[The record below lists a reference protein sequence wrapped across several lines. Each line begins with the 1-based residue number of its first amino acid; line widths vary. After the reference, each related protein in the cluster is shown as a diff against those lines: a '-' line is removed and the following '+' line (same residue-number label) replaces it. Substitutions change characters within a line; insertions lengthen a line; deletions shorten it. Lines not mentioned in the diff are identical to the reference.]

1 MPMSGVTSNA
11 SEGLSISAEMQSLGS
26 QRYVQVTVCT
36 AEDQPVEDWAFD
48 IKLPSAVLGICG
60 ANYDRVGGVSY
71 RITPD
76 PWTRRIPAGGK
87 VELGLLLA

>member
-1 MPMSGVTSNA
+1 MPMSGVMSNITD
-11 SEGLSISAEMQSLGS
+11 GLTVSAELQSLGS
-26 QRYVQVTVCT
+26 QRYVHVTVGS
-36 AEDQPVEDWAFD
+36 DSDSVVEDWAFD
-48 IKLPSAVLGICG
+48 VKLPSAVLGICG